1 MENPMDTPADLIR
14 MAADAAWNDGGVN
27 TDEKRILNELADALS
42 GLSLE
47 EIRRL
52 AGNQKPKVFVK
63 ALIAP
68 GKHVAQIVNES
79 PGSLELW
86 LETADGMRH
95 IRHLDA
101 GASIYL

>member
-1 MENPMDTPADLIR
+1 MDMPLSDLIR
-14 MAADAAWNDGGVN
+14 LAADVARNDSGI
-27 TDEKRILNELADALS
+27 DEDDKAVLNELAEALS
-42 GLSLE
+42 GSSLE
-47 EIRRL
+47 EIRHL

-68 GKHVAQIVNES
+68 GRHVAQVVNES

-95 IRHLDA
+95 IRHLA
-101 GASIYL
+101 HGQSIYL